1 MSAEDTLKAKIIQK
15 AWEDAAFKAQLLA
28 DPKAAIQAAFG
39 VAIPAAVELVA
50 VEETMSKYYLV
61 IPPNPSEV
69 LDASA
74 SENGMW

>member
-39 VAIPAAVELVA
+39 VVIPVDVEIA
-50 VEETMSKYYLV
+50 TVEETMSKYYLV
-61 IPPNPSEV
+61 IPPNPSDV
-69 LDASA
+69 LNS
-74 SENGMW
+74 SSSGNGMW

>member
-39 VAIPAAVELVA
+39 VVIPAAVELVA
-50 VEETMSKYYLV
+50 VEETMNKYYLV